1 MNIISVINTNT
12 VNDIPNALRALA
24 NIVEQDIATQG
35 CRANSMGMFGKI
47 HNVSGDFDYKIQQTN
62 ITSISELLG
71 NTMKKESLE
80 SLVQKT
86 FVGKIFLRSEF
97 HDAGDPIYGLRRNK
111 KIGTI
116 DDLIGKK
123 IIYATPVSMQ
133 VRRGVGLQFEGVDFD
148 ELIGFYANCQITIS
162 D

>member
-1 MNIISVINTNT
+1 VFDWTAINTPKIFEKAVDFLKKADKVLPTMNI
-12 VNDIPNALRALA
+12 
-24 NIVEQDIATQG
+24 
-35 CRANSMGMFGKI
+35 
-47 HNVSGDFDYKIQQTN
+47 
-62 ITSISELLG
+62 
-71 NTMKKESLE
+71 SLE

-97 HDAGDPIYGLRRNK
+97 HDAGDDIYGLRSNE
-111 KIGTI
+111 KICTI

-148 ELIGFYANCQITIS
+148 ELIGFYENCQITIS